1 MTKRKAQQEA
11 LQTENEFLKMKLM
24 LERGAV
30 FGSGGPEECFT
41 PEMENAFLR
50 HVIDL
55 EKRMDDSRLVPIFE
69 RIGCPDCFL
78 PAADVP
84 DSAIDS
90 AWERLIDYLEEHQ
103 IRLVVCTPYVSSRE
117 LYRFAVEEFFKVE
130 IEAHDPPG
138 VVSVFYYDFFHPDPF
153 YENPERA
160 KLSCIP
166 DLFRSVKRED
176 HFYMREEGI
185 QFNEHCGLTL
195 DEYLQ
200 CTARFRSAFDRIEL
214 GSVEDTECKVSD
226 TESTVRGYFTATGFC
241 GPDEH
246 SFSGQW
252 TVVLEPDEENY
263 HWYVKKV
270 LVEGLGG

>member
-1 MTKRKAQQEA
+1 
-11 LQTENEFLKMKLM
+11 MKLM

-30 FGSGGPEECFT
+30 FGSGGPDEFFT

-50 HVIDL
+50 HIIDL
-55 EKRMDDSRLVPIFE
+55 EKRMDDNQLVTIFE
-69 RIGCPDCFL
+69 RIGCPNYFL

-90 AWERLIDYLEEHQ
+90 VWEGLIDHLEENQ
-103 IRLVVCTPYVSSRE
+103 IRLVVCTPYVSTRE

-130 IEAHDPPG
+130 IEAYDPPG

-166 DLFRSVKRED
+166 DLFRTVKRED
-176 HFYMREEGI
+176 HFYMKEEGI

-195 DEYLQ
+195 DEYMQ
-200 CTARFRSAFDRIEL
+200 HTAQFRSAFDRIEL

-226 TESTVRGYFTATGFC
+226 RESIVRGHYRATGFC

-252 TVVLEPDEENY
+252 TVVLEPDEEHY
-263 HWYVKKV
+263 YWYVKKV
-270 LVEGLGG
+270 MVEGMKWK